1 MEKQFKHISHK
12 FIDTLSDGVF
22 SIALTLLG
30 LNVVEMV
37 PEVSESKNLNT
48 ALLEHWPTFFAYF
61 LGFVVL
67 FSTWYQ
73 YHATSQYTEGTNA
86 WVVWQHGL
94 SMAWI
99 ALMPFGVA
107 LLAENLDTENRKYG
121 VFYFGVCLFGNYW
134 TTMILAA
141 FTKFRWPVDFTEDLP
156 VKIEDMR
163 KAVPIFMGV
172 TAIIG
177 LALVCL
183 SLVFPWAALIGYGA
197 FVLSNVNPIKT
208 LNRVRPIL
216 EKMVNSESTN

>member
-1 MEKQFKHISHK
+1 
-12 FIDTLSDGVF
+12 
-22 SIALTLLG
+22 
-30 LNVVEMV
+30 
-37 PEVSESKNLNT
+37 
-48 ALLEHWPTFFAYF
+48 
-61 LGFVVL
+61 
-67 FSTWYQ
+67 
-73 YHATSQYTEGTNA
+73 
-86 WVVWQHGL
+86 
-94 SMAWI
+94 
-99 ALMPFGVA
+99 
-107 LLAENLDTENRKYG
+107 
-121 VFYFGVCLFGNYW
+121 
-134 TTMILAA
+134 MILAA